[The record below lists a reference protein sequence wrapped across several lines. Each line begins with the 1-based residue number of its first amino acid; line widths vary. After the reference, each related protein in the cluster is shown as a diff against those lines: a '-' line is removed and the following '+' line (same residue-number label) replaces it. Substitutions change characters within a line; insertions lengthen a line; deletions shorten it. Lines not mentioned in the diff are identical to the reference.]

1 MTPGNSPLD
10 PHRTLGALLI
20 LSLTA
25 VPCARA
31 GEDLHPDDCHRAVG
45 TYVATVTDVE
55 GVFSS
60 RALLTFTPGGVFLM
74 TDSGQSRAAGTRT
87 LSQPIQGAWK
97 CVAADGER
105 LKLTAT
111 GLGFAL
117 PRDGRLRNFTRADYR
132 GTIDKASG
140 SLSGT
145 LEWSL
150 PAAGDLESA
159 DPVARPG
166 PPVERFELE
175 GKQVI
180 PPQPSFG

>member
-1 MTPGNSPLD
+1 MTPSNLPLGS
-10 PHRTLGALLI
+10 HRARAALLI
-20 LSLTA
+20 LCLTA
-25 VPCARA
+25 SPCARA

-45 TYVATVTDVE
+45 TYVATVTDVQ

-74 TDSGQSRAAGTRT
+74 TDSGQSPAAGTRT
-87 LSQPIQGAWK
+87 LFQPIQGAWK
-97 CVAADGER
+97 CVAAEGER
-105 LKLTAT
+105 LRLTAT

-117 PRDGRLRNFTRADYR
+117 PQDGRLRNFARADYR

-145 LEWSL
+145 LEWRL
-150 PAAGDLESA
+150 PEGGDLESA

-175 GKQVI
+175 GKRVV
-180 PPQPSFG
+180 PPNPSFG

>member
-1 MTPGNSPLD
+1 MTPSNSLLD
-10 PHRTLGALLI
+10 PHRALGALLI
-20 LSLTA
+20 LGLA
-25 VPCARA
+25 AFPCARA
-31 GEDLHPDDCHRAVG
+31 GEDIHRDDCQRAVG
-45 TYVATVTDVE
+45 TYVATVTDVQ

-60 RALLTFTPGGVFLM
+60 RALLTFTPGGVYLM
-74 TDSGQSRAAGTRT
+74 TDSGQSRVVGTRA
-87 LSQPIQGAWK
+87 LFQPIQGAWT
-97 CVAADGER
+97 CVSADGER

-117 PRDGRLRNFTRADYR
+117 PQDGRLRNFARADYR

-145 LEWSL
+145 LEWRL
-150 PAAGDLESA
+150 QEDDDLESA

-175 GKQVI
+175 GKQVV
-180 PPQPSFG
+180 PPQPSLG